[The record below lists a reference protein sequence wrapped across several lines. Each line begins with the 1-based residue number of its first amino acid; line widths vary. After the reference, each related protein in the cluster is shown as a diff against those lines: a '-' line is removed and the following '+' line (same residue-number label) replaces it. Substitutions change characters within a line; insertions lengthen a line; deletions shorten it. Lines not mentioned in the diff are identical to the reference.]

1 MIINGEKSL
10 HHTYVW
16 IQIESYHKSFS
27 IAIAW
32 LDLYPCHFHPVASVS
47 VCANW
52 LLIVY
57 NILLILSRNYMHYNR
72 RPFAFLVEFLNPYN
86 IDKLDSSIFSLFID
100 HKEFE
105 CFWMKGKKRINKT
118 IWKWHKYNNKKC
130 TYTQQITDC
139 HLQNESCARKI
150 NNNALCRLQSIP

>member
-1 MIINGEKSL
+1 MIINDEKSL

-32 LDLYPCHFHPVASVS
+32 LDLYPCRFRPVASVS

-72 RPFAFLVEFLNPYN
+72 RPFAFLVEFLNRTILTN
-86 IDKLDSSIFSLFID
+86 WTVLFSHSLSIIKNRMLLN
-100 HKEFE
+100 E
-105 CFWMKGKKRINKT
+105 MKGKNKQ
-118 IWKWHKYNNKKC
+118 NNMEMAKVKKS
-130 TYTQQITDC
+130 THTTNNR
-139 HLQNESCARKI
+139 LSLAQNESCAHKI